1 MSTLVVTGLS
11 GVGKTTATRLAAEAG
26 YLTVSVGDI
35 VREEYDS
42 SKTES
47 IAEFNTRIHTERGDD
62 YFIRLAIERL
72 YQRHDV
78 DEHVGVVIDSIQTV
92 AARRAVSSALGP
104 IKIVWIHSPVADRI
118 QRLRQRDVNPLARRA
133 LLQRDLR
140 ELNYGLASFATP
152 FGHDVCVANDTT
164 LEAFT
169 RDIRA
174 VL

>member
-1 MSTLVVTGLS
+1 VSTIVVTGLS
-11 GVGKTTATRLAAEAG
+11 GVGKTTATRFAAERG
-26 YLTVSVGDI
+26 YLTISVGDI
-35 VREEYDS
+35 VREEYDP

-47 IAEFNTRIHTERGDD
+47 IAEFNTRIHTEHGDD
-62 YFIRLAIERL
+62 YFTQLAIERL

-78 DEHVGVVIDSIQTV
+78 NEHDDVVIDSIQTV
-92 AARRAVSSALGP
+92 AARQAVSSALGP
-104 IKIVWIHSPVADRI
+104 ITIVWIHSPVADRV
-118 QRLRQRDVNPLARRA
+118 QRLRQRDMNPLTHEE

-152 FGHDVCVANDTT
+152 FGHDVCVTNDTT
-164 LEAFT
+164 LEEFT